1 MKKIIIDLDG
11 TLTVDAEGKYSE
23 KLLNH
28 EVIDACRMYKNKGFE
43 IIISTSRNMRTYEG
57 NIGKI
62 NIHTLPGII
71 SWLEKH
77 NVPYDEI
84 HVGKPW
90 CGFNGF
96 YVDDKSIRPSEFVSL
111 SYEEIMVLL
120 AKENPYLDGDNK

>member
-11 TLTVDAEGKYSE
+11 TLTVESEGKYST
-23 KLLNH
+23 KQLNH
-28 EVIDACRMYKNKGFE
+28 EVIDACRRYKNKGFE
-43 IIISTSRNMRTYEG
+43 IIISTSRSMRSYEG

-111 SYEEIMVLL
+111 SYEEIIELL
-120 AKENPYLDGDNK
+120 AKENPSLDGDNK